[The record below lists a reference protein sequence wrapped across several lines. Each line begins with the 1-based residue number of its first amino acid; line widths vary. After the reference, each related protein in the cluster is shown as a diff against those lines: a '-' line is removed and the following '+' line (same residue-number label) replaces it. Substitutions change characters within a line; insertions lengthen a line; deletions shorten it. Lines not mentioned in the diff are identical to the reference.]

1 MTCLMQPEENFIVI
15 DGQGNVVDIV
25 DEQGNGASATE
36 DFLGQLS
43 LSALQGAVYLK
54 EMKDGRTNWHISV
67 LVCSLGYI
75 GDRFRLRKR

>member
-1 MTCLMQPEENFIVI
+1 MQPEENFIVI

-43 LSALQGAVYLK
+43 LSALQGALSIESTYV
-54 EMKDGRTNWHISV
+54 H
-67 LVCSLGYI
+67 LVTLVIGLG
-75 GDRFRLRKR
+75 